1 MAAPLLQAQ
10 VDINAPASK
19 VWALISDFRR
29 MPQWSP
35 QCRWMRP
42 LGPLRQ
48 GTRTLNFNRRN
59 RLFWPT
65 TSTVVEVVPEKK
77 LAFRV
82 NSNRSIWT
90 YELEPNGKI
99 TLIRE
104 QGEGTPEDRGA
115 PSSHDELAHYYR
127 FREWHTGREYVWDSM
142 KLKWVYWT
150 TFETME
156 NASFAAVAPKGI
168 NSFAVM
174 TLKMRKIVNNWQMR
188 LV

>member
-90 YELEPNGKI
+90 YELEPNG
-99 TLIRE
+99 
-104 QGEGTPEDRGA
+104 EGTRVIESRHAENGLSA
-115 PSSHDELAHYYR
+115 FSTLSINALLGGTASFERELI
-127 FREWHTGREYVWDSM
+127 EGM
-142 KLKWVYWT
+142 
-150 TFETME
+150 
-156 NASFAAVAPKGI
+156 NASLAKIKAAAE
-168 NSFAVM
+168 NS
-174 TLKMRKIVNNWQMR
+174 
-188 LV
+188 